1 MLFIIILILFVI
13 KLLNFKI
20 FILIF
25 SSFSCIL
32 MLYLLPTFLFFYNK
46 IYQKFPK
53 GLSILKTSMG
63 KLYGCLTIL
72 RLWEWGFPGGAV
84 VKNPPANAGDTG

>member
-53 GLSILKTSMG
+53 GLSILKNFYGKIIWLFNDIKIMG
-63 KLYGCLTIL
+63 VGLPWWCSG
-72 RLWEWGFPGGAV
+72 
-84 VKNPPANAGDTG
+84 